1 LLAMRDKREAR
12 IVALEQSA
20 RENDDRYWKILGQ
33 LNALE
38 LIAMVGILDMSNTQE
53 NPFQWIQAYVR
64 AMRQT
69 TSTLT
74 LDTTDPEKHAR
85 SLSETKDA
93 IDNFLRQLIQHSR
106 QVPGS
111 PWL

>member
-1 LLAMRDKREAR
+1 MRDKREAR

-20 RENDDRYWKILGQ
+20 RENDERYLKLLGQ

-38 LIAMVGILDMSNTQE
+38 LIAMVGILDIANAQA

-64 AMRQT
+64 DMRQT
-69 TSTLT
+69 SSTLT
-74 LDTTDPEKHAR
+74 SETANSENHAR

-93 IDNFLRQLIQHSR
+93 IDNFLTQLIQQSR

-111 PWL
+111 PWR

>member
-1 LLAMRDKREAR
+1 MRDKREAR

-20 RENDDRYWKILGQ
+20 RENDERYWKILGR

-38 LIAMVGILDMSNTQE
+38 LIAIDGILDIANTQA

-69 TSTLT
+69 SSTLT
-74 LDTTDPEKHAR
+74 PDTTDPEKYAR
-85 SLSETKDA
+85 SLSETRDA
-93 IDNFLRQLIQHSR
+93 IDNFLTQLIQHSR
-106 QVPGS
+106 QLPGS
-111 PWL
+111 PWR